1 MEMLNKFK
9 LHDKVFVSNLDL
21 EYKKKFGRQRY
32 HKSFFGEVT
41 ELLTKKGIAYATV
54 KFPGTPNG
62 VEQEWV
68 YTESE
73 LSLASDLDNMTLKE
87 VKEKYGV
94 DIFAEL

>member
-21 EYKKKFGRQRY
+21 EYEKKFGRQRY

-41 ELLTKKGIAYATV
+41 ELLTKKGIVYATV

-73 LSLASDLDNMTLKE
+73 LSLVSDLDNMTLNE

-94 DIFAEL
+94 EIFAEL